1 MHEFSLAASLIQY
14 VSDVAKKSGIVEI
27 KEMHIEVG
35 EMTHIDPRQL
45 KFCIRIASQNTI
57 ADRSR
62 IYIKKRMP
70 VLKCLKCGVSSEL
83 KKGKNISDY
92 SMACPSCGSQEV
104 ELERGKEL
112 LLKRIKGIKKEGHAQ
127 EGVTS

>member
-1 MHEFSLAASLIQY
+1 MHEFSLATSLIQY
-14 VSDVAKKSGIVEI
+14 VSEVAKKSGMAEI
-27 KEMHIEVG
+27 REMHIEVG

-45 KFCIRIASQNTI
+45 KFCIKIASQNTI
-57 ADRSR
+57 AEGSR

-70 VLKCLKCGVSSEL
+70 VLRCLKCGISSEL
-83 KKGKNISDY
+83 KKGKNLLDY

-112 LLKRIKGIKKEGHAQ
+112 VLKRIKGIKEEAL
-127 EGVTS
+127 S

>member
-14 VSDVAKKSGIVEI
+14 VSDVAKKNGMVEI

-45 KFCIRIASQNTI
+45 KFCIKIASQNTV
-57 ADRSR
+57 AERSR
-62 IYIKKRMP
+62 IYIRRRMP
-70 VLKCLKCGVSSEL
+70 VLRCSKCGVSSEL
-83 KKGKNISDY
+83 KRGENLSDY
-92 SMACPSCGSQEV
+92 SMACPSCGSQDV

-112 LLKRIKGIKKEGHAQ
+112 VLKRIKGIKKEAPG
-127 EGVTS
+127 

>member
-1 MHEFSLAASLIQY
+1 MHEFSLAASLVQY
-14 VSDVAKKSGIVEI
+14 VSDVAKKNGIAEI

-57 ADRSR
+57 ADGSR
-62 IYIKKRMP
+62 IYIRRRMP
-70 VLKCLKCGVSSEL
+70 VLRCLKCGISSEL
-83 KKGKNISDY
+83 KRGKNLSEY
-92 SMACPSCGSQEV
+92 SMVCPSCGSQDV

-112 LLKRIKGIKKEGHAQ
+112 VLKRIKGIKKEALG
-127 EGVTS
+127 